1 LLTTNLNKKKEI
13 YICQSFNKVRSYD
26 HFAKLWQ
33 TFGKTPPISKSKANL
48 LTDIKNDLSALLL
61 VEETS
66 RLTLDGAKLMVSA
79 AESEA
84 IRVDEGPVAISIV
97 DSGANLV
104 LFHKMDDVQNASID
118 ISIGK
123 AKTSVNFKRS
133 TYTMENLGR
142 YTDRRT

>member
-1 LLTTNLNKKKEI
+1 MIRSRILLGRRLLICRWHTTHSTKDLP
-13 YICQSFNKVRSYD
+13 
-26 HFAKLWQ
+26 
-33 TFGKTPPISKSKANL
+33 PPISKSKANL